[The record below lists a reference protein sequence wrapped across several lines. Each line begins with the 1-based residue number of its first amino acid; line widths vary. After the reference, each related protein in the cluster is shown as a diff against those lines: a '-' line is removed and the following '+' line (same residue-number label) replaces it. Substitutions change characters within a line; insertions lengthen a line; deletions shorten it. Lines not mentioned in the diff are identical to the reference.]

1 MRISQKVKGV
11 LNVKSSTYYF
21 HMKTKILAEFQ
32 ICISVPLIRT
42 NMAPCFIKFISD
54 SVTKNCKFITKFS
67 FLFEV
72 NKVNL
77 FLFLKYY
84 IPTQVAVVLSSES
97 QYCVMLSHELPSQVP
112 VNWIMTK
119 NDSQSHIN
127 KSIDR
132 YRVKCRWSERRE
144 NFIFLFVE
152 RYQWERHKDN

>member
-1 MRISQKVKGV
+1 MVNFLKSRTNSLVSTNSDLNAYKQTFPIFHMRISQKVKGV

-77 FLFLKYY
+77 FLFFKYY

-112 VNWIMTK
+112 VN
-119 NDSQSHIN
+119 
-127 KSIDR
+127 
-132 YRVKCRWSERRE
+132 
-144 NFIFLFVE
+144 
-152 RYQWERHKDN
+152 